1 MNSEQ
6 QQEASNQNP
15 HHYNGY
21 NHPVDESEL
30 GFFRKLFYRRVP
42 HAVGLYLAGSWT
54 FLEFFESL
62 ISRHNISPHWQDIA
76 LLLIILLFPSILI
89 LAYRHGAPGIQN
101 WTKVEKLGIP
111 GNFFITLMILYS
123 QFASKDLGASA
134 EMITGVGPDGSIIER
149 ERPKAEFRR
158 RLAINFFDVKDD
170 TQDKY
175 LALGIPLAMQL
186 DLRQDPYLNV
196 YEPSDVARPIKRSDF
211 RGLKVPM
218 SLMLEIAKNNRI
230 EYLITGTLSTVNNQI
245 VLSSNLYKV
254 EDSSLVEKLVTSG
267 HGDIFSAVDDLS
279 VKIKSA
285 LGFSGGHINQAT
297 DLPIEEQLTD
307 SMPAFLSY
315 VRSQHELRFKDDFVK
330 TETEL
335 QQAIKLDDSFSVA
348 SSQYALLLLQ
358 QSRTKE
364 GLKLL
369 EMAKKHNYRLTD
381 SGKFTLRTIE
391 ALFKANP
398 TLASDTVNQWIKL
411 YPDDTNAWMMKYTL
425 HTNFN
430 ERLLAIEALREILR
444 LEPFGTHRHLL
455 IGQIYTSL
463 GDLESALKEYK
474 IFTTKSPANA
484 HGHLLT
490 GDIHRALGDMKL
502 AKEEYQQAKV
512 LMTNDN
518 SGDRRL
524 ADLEIRTGEFLEAE
538 KHIKN
543 YIQSSEIPE
552 DKYQAWNEM
561 AEFYWLRGQRKE
573 SLVAYRNSFA
583 ALKQFSPETN
593 YLLTRVQSSWR
604 FAVAGAPEEGLQ
616 MLDDAGMLLE
626 TSKGDIYNL
635 PIKISRV
642 IYDAYTGKPDEVMK
656 VIDEVAILFASYV
669 GSGGSKD
676 TIALIKGIVQFKDE
690 AYAESAANLQI
701 FLEKNPVNQN
711 EMMAKMGESLLRSG
725 QTQFAKSTYIKI
737 LTEFPS
743 HPLANYGMARVEF
756 ELEQPELAMT
766 YLEKALKGW
775 SHADENFEPAN
786 EARKMF
792 NQLKTI

>member
-1 MNSEQ
+1 Q
-6 QQEASNQNP
+6 

-21 NHPVDESEL
+21 HHSIDESQL

-42 HAVGLYLAGSWT
+42 HAVGFYLAGSWT

-62 ISRHNISPHWQDIA
+62 ISRHNISPHWQDIS
-76 LLLIILLFPSILI
+76 LLAIVLLFPSILI

-101 WTKVEKLGIP
+101 WTKVEKIGIP
-111 GNFFITLMILYS
+111 GNFFITLLIIYS

-149 ERPKAEFRR
+149 KRPKAEFRR
-158 RLAINFFDVKDD
+158 RVAISFFDIKDD

-175 LALGIPLAMQL
+175 LALGIPLAIEK

-196 YEPSDVARPIKRSDF
+196 IEPSDLARPLKRSDY
-211 RGLKVPM
+211 RGLKAPM

-230 EYLITGTLSTVNNQI
+230 EYLITGSLSKVNNQI
-245 VLSSNLYKV
+245 VLNSNLYKV
-254 EDSSLVEKLVTSG
+254 EDSALVEKLVTTG
-267 HGDIFSAVDDLS
+267 HEDIFSAVDDLS
-279 VKIKSA
+279 VQIKSA
-285 LGFSGGHINQAT
+285 LGFSSGHINHVT

-307 SMPAFLSY
+307 SMPAFLAY
-315 VRSQHELRFKDDFVK
+315 ARSQHEVRFKDDFVK
-330 TETEL
+330 SEAEL

-358 QSRTKE
+358 QSRTE
-364 GLKLL
+364 DGLKLL

-381 SGKFTLRTIE
+381 SGKFILRTLE

-398 TLASDTVNQWIKL
+398 VLASDTVIQWIKL
-411 YPDDTNAWMMKYTL
+411 YPDDTDAWMMKYTL
-425 HTNFN
+425 HINFN

-444 LEPFGTHRHLL
+444 LEPFGTHRHLR
-455 IGQIYTSL
+455 IGQIYTSI
-463 GDLESALKEYK
+463 GDLESALKEYE
-474 IFTTKSPANA
+474 IFTSKSPANA
-484 HGHLLT
+484 QGHLLT
-490 GDIHRALGDMKL
+490 GDIHRALGDMQS

-512 LMTNDN
+512 LMTNN
-518 SGDRRL
+518 ISADRRL
-524 ADLEIRTGEFLEAE
+524 ADLEMREGEFLQAE
-538 KHIKN
+538 KDIKN

-552 DKYQAWNEM
+552 DKYLAWNKM

-583 ALKQFSPETN
+583 SLKQFSPETT

-604 FAVAGAPEEGLQ
+604 FAAAGDPEEGLQ

-626 TSKGDIYNL
+626 TSKGNIYNL

-642 IYDAYTGKPDEVMK
+642 IYDAHTGKPDEAMK
-656 VIDEVAILFASYV
+656 VIDEVAILIASYV
-669 GSGGSKD
+669 GSGSKD
-676 TIALIKGIVQFKDE
+676 TIAQIKGIVQFKDE
-690 AYAESAANLQI
+690 AYAESAKNLLI
-701 FLEKNPVNQN
+701 FLEKNPVDQN
-711 EMMAKMGESLLRSG
+711 EMMSMLGASFLKSDQIQS
-725 QTQFAKSTYIKI
+725 AKSTYEKI
-737 LTEFPS
+737 LIAFPS
-743 HPLANYGMARVEF
+743 HPLANYGMARVELD
-756 ELEQPELAMT
+756 LEQPESAIT

-775 SHADENFEPAN
+775 SLADEDFEPAN
-786 EARKMF
+786 EARKIF

>member
-1 MNSEQ
+1 MNSEHQENANPQ
-6 QQEASNQNP
+6 QQ
-15 HHYNGY
+15 HYNGY
-21 NHPVDESEL
+21 HHPIDESEL

-42 HAVGLYLAGSWT
+42 HALGFYLAGSWT

-62 ISRHNISPHWQDIA
+62 ISRYNISPHWQDIA
-76 LLLIILLFPSILI
+76 LLTIILLFPSILI
-89 LAYRHGAPGIQN
+89 LAYRHGAPGIQD
-101 WTKVEKLGIP
+101 WTKVEKIGIP
-111 GNFFITLMILYS
+111 GNFIITLLIIYS
-123 QFASKDLGASA
+123 QFATKDLGASA

-158 RLAINFFDVKDD
+158 RVAISFFDIKDD

-175 LALGIPLAMQL
+175 LALGIPLAIEK
-186 DLRQDPYLNV
+186 DLRQDSYLNV
-196 YEPSDVARPIKRSDF
+196 YEPSDLARPIKRADF

-230 EYLITGTLSTVNNQI
+230 EYLITGNLSTVKNKI
-245 VLSSNLYKV
+245 VLKSNLYKV
-254 EDSSLVEKLVTSG
+254 EDSSLVKKLVTTG
-267 HGDIFSAVDDLS
+267 HEGVFSAVDDLS
-279 VKIKSA
+279 VQIKSA
-285 LGFSGGHINQAT
+285 LGFSSGHINHVT

-307 SMPAFLSY
+307 SMPAFLAY
-315 VRSQHELRFKDDFVK
+315 ARSQHEVKFQDDFVK
-330 TETEL
+330 SEAEL
-335 QQAIKLDDSFSVA
+335 KQAIELDDSFSVA

-358 QSRTKE
+358 QSRTKD

-398 TLASDTVNQWIKL
+398 VLASDTVNQWIKL
-411 YPDDTNAWMMKYTL
+411 YPDDSDAWMMKYML

-430 ERLLAIEALREILR
+430 ERLLAIEALRKILR

-455 IGQIYTSL
+455 IGQIYTSI
-463 GDLESALKEYK
+463 GDLESALNEYK
-474 IFTTKSPANA
+474 TFTTKNPANA
-484 HGHLLT
+484 RGHLLT
-490 GDIHRALGDMKL
+490 GDIHRAQGDMQS

-512 LMTNDN
+512 LMTNN
-518 SGDRRL
+518 KSADRRL
-524 ADLEIRTGEFLEAE
+524 ADLEMRVGEFLQAE
-538 KHIKN
+538 KDIKN

-552 DKYQAWNEM
+552 DKYLAWNEM
-561 AEFYWLRGQRKE
+561 AEFYWLRGQRRE

-583 ALKQFSPETN
+583 SLKQFSPETT

-604 FAVAGAPEEGLQ
+604 FAVAGDPEEGLQ

-642 IYDAYTGKPDEVMK
+642 IYDAHTGKPDEVMK
-656 VIDEVAILFASYV
+656 VIDEVATLFASYV
-669 GSGGSKD
+669 GSGGDD

-690 AYAESAANLQI
+690 AYAESAKNLLI
-701 FLEKNPVNQN
+701 FLEKNPVDQN
-711 EMMAKMGESLLRSG
+711 EMMSMLGASFLKSG
-725 QTQFAKSTYIKI
+725 QIQSAKSTYEKI
-737 LTEFPS
+737 LIAFPS
-743 HPLANYGMARVEF
+743 HPLANYGMARVELD
-756 ELEQPELAMT
+756 LEEPESAMT
-766 YLEKALKGW
+766 YLEIALKGW
-775 SHADENFEPAN
+775 SLADEDFEPAN
-786 EARKMF
+786 EARKIF